1 MGPHS
6 SKAIWLWKTPSL
18 GKEARTHPK
27 LISVTFL
34 SLDFMVNYS
43 SYCWTSSLISL
54 FKIEFTTV
62 YLWSNLTFPSFD
74 TVIWIFNFF
83 RTISVSSFPKSS
95 GTLHPTSYII
105 NLQIYKFTYSLLF
118 SFLGIYSKWEKVN
131 ICYRVFEGLLSYP
144 SWLNYRLARNLHTES
159 QEESRTNLNVEFDP
173 ERDNPQFKST
183 VSPWH

>member
-6 SKAIWLWKTPSL
+6 SKAIWLQKDSMPWKKQDTPNAYLCDLSFSRLHGQLLLLLLDKFFNIFIQNRVYHSVSL
-18 GKEARTHPK
+18 KQ
-27 LISVTFL
+27 LNISQL
-34 SLDFMVNYS
+34 WH
-43 SYCWTSSLISL
+43 SYL
-54 FKIEFTTV
+54 
-62 YLWSNLTFPSFD
+62 N
-74 TVIWIFNFF
+74 FNFF
-83 RTISVSSFPKSS
+83 RTISFSSFPKSS
-95 GTLHPTSYII
+95 STLHPTSYII

-159 QEESRTNLNVEFDP
+159 QEEYRTNLNVEFDP